1 MGAAERGIPPKRA
14 ARALGVGRNR
24 VLAMVERGELERAA
38 DGGIAPHSLARAL
51 AGPSG
56 PPAPALITATEPAPP
71 PGTSDSGRAFRELV
85 EPMLQQ
91 LVDARGEAAGLR
103 ARLALID
110 QDTRRSQQRD
120 ELLAALV
127 AGTWRQRRRAHRA
140 ALTLLA
146 RGR

>member
-38 DGGIAPHSLARAL
+38 DGGIAPYSLARAL

-56 PPAPALITATEPAPP
+56 PPAPALITAAEPA

-127 AGTWRQRRRAHRA
+127 AGTWRQRRRARRA